1 MQKITTLFFFITI
14 SVIAQQ
20 DGYWDKDRTTN
31 RQILVSARQKIA
43 IKSEDFPTGTT
54 EILYRITLL
63 DQNQELSASLV
74 SLLKSIPDPTGIS
87 QGSAGAVFLLS
98 KIAGNDKCTYA
109 VFSSETIAKNYQET
123 GSISKACLVQTEPI
137 NKDAKLLSINKT
149 LCIKSE
155 TQNIWFGFES
165 KNWLFSQ
172 KIVLE
177 IVPWVDNKLARGWNI
192 NNKKT
197 VLQELKQLDLEINPI
212 NKDLW
217 TLSILVKIQKDYTFS
232 EYKSLETIEK
242 TKISNDIG
250 SQILK
255 EISQNDPLFKAFRM
269 DANIFFKQ
277 KNFEQAI
284 GLLENG
290 IVSKNQSNAND
301 FNQLGYYY
309 LFTKQYQKAIQNLLK
324 GQEIDAANLAI
335 KLNLA
340 HAYLLSANF
349 AQAKTI
355 YKKYQ
360 YQNINASTTWKFK
373 LNQDIIDFEKAGI
386 SNPDFQRILK
396 KLDD

>member
-1 MQKITTLFFFITI
+1 MQKITTLFFFITF

-43 IKSEDFPTGTT
+43 IKSEDLPTGTT

-63 DQNQELSASLV
+63 DENQELSASLV

-123 GSISKACLVQTEPI
+123 GSISTACLVQTEPI

-165 KNWLFSQ
+165 KNWLFTQ

-177 IVPWVDNKLARGWNI
+177 IVPWVDNKLARGWNT
-192 NNKKT
+192 NYKKT

-250 SQILK
+250 AQILK
-255 EISQNDPLFKAFRM
+255 EISQNDPLFKTFRM
-269 DANIFFKQ
+269 DANTFFKQ

-309 LFTKQYQKAIQNLLK
+309 LFTKQYQKATQNLLK
-324 GQEIDAANLAI
+324 GQEIDAANLGI

-360 YQNINASTTWKFK
+360 NQNINASTTWKFK
-373 LNQDIIDFEKAGI
+373 LNQDVIDFEKAGI

>member
-1 MQKITTLFFFITI
+1 M
-14 SVIAQQ
+14 AQQ
-20 DGYWDKDRTTN
+20 DGFWDKDRTTN

-63 DQNQELSASLV
+63 DENQELSTSLV

-87 QGSAGAVFLLS
+87 QGSAGAIFLLS

-109 VFSSETIAKNYQET
+109 VFNAETIAKNYQET
-123 GSISKACLVQTEPI
+123 GNISKACLVQTEAI

-149 LCIKSE
+149 LCLKTE
-155 TQNIWFGFES
+155 TQNLWFGFES
-165 KNWLFSQ
+165 KNWLLSQ

-177 IVPWVDNKLARGWNI
+177 IVPWIDNKLARGWNI

-197 VLQELKQLDLEINPI
+197 TLQNLKKLDLDINPI

-217 TLSILVKIQKDYTFS
+217 TLSILVKIQKDYTFA
-232 EYKSLETIEK
+232 EYQNLETIEK
-242 TKISNDIG
+242 IKISNDFG

-255 EISQNDPLFKAFRM
+255 EIAPTDALFKTFRL
-269 DANIFFKQ
+269 DANTFFKQ

-284 GLLENG
+284 SLLENG
-290 IVSKNQSNAND
+290 IISKNQSNAID

-340 HAYLLSANF
+340 HAYLLSDNF
-349 AQAKTI
+349 AKAKTI

-360 YQNINASTTWKFK
+360 NQNINATTSWKNK
-373 LNQDIIDFEKAGI
+373 LKQDVLDFEKAGI
-386 SNPDFQRILK
+386 SNPDFSRILK